1 MNEIRNRRGKHFID
15 FTAINYIYPPDQYFS
30 SRAKFF
36 SFHDIHGKPL
46 DRESPSQA
54 HAGRHSK
61 KPQPLE
67 FIEQTSIQNIAASGN
82 KASAEARPFDPRHAD
97 SVSRQLILHAFK
109 LESKDAK
116 AH

>member
-1 MNEIRNRRGKHFID
+1 MNEIRNRQGKHFID

-36 SFHDIHGKPL
+36 SFRDIHGKPL

-54 HAGRHSK
+54 HAERPSEYL
-61 KPQPLE
+61 QPVE
-67 FIEQTSIQNIAASGN
+67 FIDKTSAPNMTASGN
-82 KASAEARPFDPRHAD
+82 KASTEARPFDPRHAD
-97 SVSRQLILHAFK
+97 SVSRQLILHTFK
-109 LESKDAK
+109 LESNDAK